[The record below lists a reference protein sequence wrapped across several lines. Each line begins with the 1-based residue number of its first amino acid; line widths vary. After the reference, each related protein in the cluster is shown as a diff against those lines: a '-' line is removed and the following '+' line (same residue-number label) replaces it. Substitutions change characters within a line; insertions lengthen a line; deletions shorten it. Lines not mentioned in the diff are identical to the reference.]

1 MLETAPDELRF
12 TRVVFAAAAP
22 AETTVRRS
30 ARDSPASTAGRRFMS
45 ALEDR
50 HVRSE
55 VNSLR

>member
-30 ARDSPASTAGRRFMS
+30 ARDSPASTASEIHVS
-45 ALEDR
+45 A
-50 HVRSE
+50 
-55 VNSLR
+55 